1 MISCKLNLHI
11 LLDLNA
17 LPNVSAVSFF
27 LSPASTLCVQLHGTS
42 EPKTFISVSQRKS
55 KTVIAVGFRLNNKT
69 MIFIQDIFLIH
80 DYNFKPSLWV
90 LNNLRRNEVLWIL
103 DIASS

>member
-69 MIFIQDIFLIH
+69 MIFIQDIF
-80 DYNFKPSLWV
+80 
-90 LNNLRRNEVLWIL
+90 
-103 DIASS
+103 